1 MTHYQAQRRSG
12 KLKPPATTPA
22 VPLVNWPKDLGEQM
36 ALARTTED
44 WQKIAQVIAPVMQSI
59 LDGRTR
65 ATASQVS
72 LMKDVLNRAY
82 GRAVAT
88 QSEKKVA
95 AGIVLLPTL
104 NTGESAHVCPRCG
117 FDAMNP
123 LDKDTVKERALKALA
138 E

>member
-1 MTHYQAQRRSG
+1 MTHYQAQRRSDI
-12 KLKPPATTPA
+12 KNPPSN
-22 VPLVNWPKDLGEQM
+22 VPVVQWPKDMGEKM
-36 ALARTTED
+36 ALAKTTED
-44 WQKIAQVIAPVMQSI
+44 WQKIAAIIAPVMQSI
-59 LDGRTR
+59 LDGQVK

-104 NTGESAHVCPRCG
+104 NTGEFTTICPNCG
-117 FDAMNP
+117 FDAMKP
-123 LDKDTVKERALKALA
+123 LAKDVVKERALKALT
-138 E
+138 EF